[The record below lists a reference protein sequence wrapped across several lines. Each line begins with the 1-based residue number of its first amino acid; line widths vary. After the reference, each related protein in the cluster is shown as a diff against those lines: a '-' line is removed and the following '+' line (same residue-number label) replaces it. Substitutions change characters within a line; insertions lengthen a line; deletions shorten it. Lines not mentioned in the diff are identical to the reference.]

1 MFHFPWFPFI
11 QTPAFAV
18 NYYSHGTLSFFVVQ
32 CFKIMLGGKLGDE
45 AHICIGINGCFFFFS
60 VAQQKAHLRVIA
72 ILVTILRRFS
82 FFSSFSA
89 ILAYSL

>member
-1 MFHFPWFPFI
+1 MFHFPRFPFI

-18 NYYSHGTLSFFVVQ
+18 NYYSHGSLSFFVVQ

-45 AHICIGINGCFFFFS
+45 ARVCIGINGWVFLSSSTEGSFKSNCY
-60 VAQQKAHLRVIA
+60 
-72 ILVTILRRFS
+72 LVTILRRFS

-89 ILAYSL
+89 TLAYSL